1 MILKTDH
8 PKKMSY
14 VGEFLL
20 ENAKKKLVF
29 HFGGGRHA
37 SFPQKPVVKSR
48 VHVQDKLTFVIVF
61 VCSRRGRVK

>member
-29 HFGGGRHA
+29 
-37 SFPQKPVVKSR
+37 PQKPVVKSR

-61 VCSRRGRVK
+61 VCR